1 MEPCTPH
8 CKTLL
13 FPAKTI
19 MRDSGCVVLCCMPL
33 GVLLVINIRRWML
46 CCCKGLKVHH
56 FWDLETFFVLSCVAC
71 PCQPYIWSLLIYCMT
86 LLPLFARNLQLT
98 YWCTIWSVLSQ
109 EQQTIDPFMI
119 YNPLYSVLREHVSGA
134 VYGKQ
139 FQQLT
144 ESTRVGVASNTIYT
158 VYTTVEEYHTRLQF
172 TSCSNGSTI
181 LCNVIPISL
190 QDLTLQDVPLL
201 LLALYEKATLSR
213 ASALPSRQLLPDVW
227 TVQPHTQCSYSTVC
241 ELPLLHDCRCWK
253 SWTSSSRSVKYYPKR
268 LDCHLLLL
276 VFLSRSYSHSFLYCS
291 SSGWQGH

>member
-46 CCCKGLKVHH
+46 SCCKGLKVHH
-56 FWDLETFFVLSCVAC
+56 FWDLDTFFCIVICCVSVSTLCMEFTNLLHDTITLSEH
-71 PCQPYIWSLLIYCMT
+71 LI
-86 LLPLFARNLQLT
+86 ARNLQLT

-119 YNPLYSVLREHVSGA
+119 YNPLYSVLRECVSGA

-181 LCNVIPISL
+181 LYNVIPS
-190 QDLTLQDVPLL
+190 
-201 LLALYEKATLSR
+201 LSR
-213 ASALPSRQLLPDVW
+213 I
-227 TVQPHTQCSYSTVC
+227 
-241 ELPLLHDCRCWK
+241 
-253 SWTSSSRSVKYYPKR
+253 
-268 LDCHLLLL
+268 
-276 VFLSRSYSHSFLYCS
+276 
-291 SSGWQGH
+291 